1 MRTVKPEQ
9 LEPTRNDAELSHD
22 IVEAAKLRITRNL
35 NGGKALSAEQ
45 QALAQTLEESHAAM
59 LEQMRKDASNPQS
72 YASFDLKDMHMPAW
86 VVNEIKMQRALPDD
100 LETYITREAVRARHL
115 VNMLAPLMRGAPE
128 GPLVE
133 IGTRS
138 GFFPYQ
144 LLASGKDEILNRN
157 ISGLDMKQELATQG
171 HETFDF
177 RDPKLA
183 DHNKP
188 VVREYGG
195 NSMPYAN
202 ASIAVATL
210 NCVLHH
216 IEKTPTRDPQPDSP
230 ELTDFLEELYR
241 VMKPGGVVLITE
253 DYMGKTNEERQNPN
267 NPYAKTILSMD
278 DLFYKDNLG
287 SQRSQE
293 EWVEILSRAGFVVEL
308 EKHVGGYNVAGFPVI
323 ELVLKVTK
331 PA

>member
-9 LEPTRNDAELSHD
+9 LERPRSDAELSHD
-22 IVEAAKLRITRNL
+22 LVEVAKLRITRNL
-35 NGGKALSAEQ
+35 NGGKALSQEQ

-59 LEQMRKDASNPQS
+59 LAQVRTDFLKED
-72 YASFDLKDMHMPAW
+72 YSFDMPAW
-86 VVNEIKMQRALPDD
+86 VNRELKMQHALPDT
-100 LETYITREAVRARHL
+100 LETYITKEAARSAHL
-115 VNMLAPLMRGAPE
+115 ASQLSRMMTGAPS
-128 GPLVE
+128 GPLVD

-144 LLASGKDEILNRN
+144 LKTMYGEIARERDV
-157 ISGLDMKQELATQG
+157 SGLDIKQDLKTRG
-171 HETFDF
+171 DKGFDF

-216 IEKTPTRDPQPDSP
+216 IEPPTRNPQPDSP
-230 ELTDFLEELYR
+230 ELTAFLEELYR

-253 DYMGKTNEERQNPN
+253 DYMGNTKEDRENPE
-267 NPYAKTILSMD
+267 NPYANTILGMD
-278 DLFYKDNLG
+278 DLFYQDNLG
-287 SQRSQE
+287 SQRSQA
-293 EWVEILSRAGFVVEL
+293 EWVDILEQAGFAVEL
-308 EKHVGGYNVAGFPVI
+308 QKHIGGYNVAGFPVI
-323 ELVLKVTK
+323 ELVLKAKK
-331 PA
+331 PLR